1 MKISKYI
8 LLSIIMVVWYSCK
21 KPYNPKPITT
31 TINYLVVEGT
41 INTTDS
47 TVIRLS
53 RTVPLSSRVGSA
65 PELNASVSIVS
76 SSGSDYPLFATG
88 KGFYK
93 SPVLNL
99 DPSVKYAL
107 RIMTADGKTYQSDFV
122 PVKNSPPIDSVYYK
136 AVNSSTPGLH
146 IFADT
151 HDPSNNTRYYRW
163 DFNDTYLYHSA
174 FYSGLYLS
182 QIPQDTVLQRNPA
195 NQIYECWRSDT
206 STNILINSSA
216 KLAKDV
222 ISENEIYFIPSTSE
236 QIGDRYSI
244 LVRQYA
250 LTPEAFNYFQEL
262 KKNTEQLG
270 SIFDA
275 QPSEL
280 PGNIHCISNPSEPV
294 LGYMTAGSTSE
305 KRVFIDSRKLPAW
318 LPITPYDNCK
328 LDTDLYQQPVGL
340 TVQNYVQAFIYSS
353 LEIPVSTIV
362 SSPPA
367 PPKILGY
374 SASIPA
380 CVDCTLRGTN
390 IKPSF
395 WIDSY

>member
-1 MKISKYI
+1 MKRSAYI
-8 LLSIIMVVWYSCK
+8 LLSIATVIWYSCK
-21 KPYNPKPITT
+21 KPYNPNPVTT
-31 TINYLVVEGT
+31 TINYLVVEGE

-47 TVIRLS
+47 TIIKLS
-53 RTVPLSSRVGSA
+53 RTVPLSAKIGSA
-65 PELNASVSIVS
+65 PEFGASVSIIS
-76 SSGSDYPLFATG
+76 STGSNYSLFETG

-99 DPSVKYAL
+99 DPSAKYAL
-107 RIMTADGKTYQSDFV
+107 RIITTEGKTYQSDFV
-122 PVKNSPPIDSVYYK
+122 AAKNSPPIDSVYYK
-136 AVNSSTPGLH
+136 VANSSNPGLH

-182 QIPQDTVLQRNPA
+182 QIPKDTVLTRDPA
-195 NQIYECWRSDT
+195 NQIYQCWRSDT

-216 KLAKDV
+216 KLVKDV
-222 ISENEIYFIPSTSE
+222 ISQNEIYFIPSTSE

-280 PGNIHCISNPSEPV
+280 PGNIHCITNPSEPV
-294 LGYMTAGSTSE
+294 LGYITAGSTSV
-305 KRVFIDSRKLPAW
+305 KRVFIDNRYLPGW
-318 LPITPYDNCK
+318 LPVTPYTSCK
-328 LDTDLYQQPVGL
+328 LDTDLFAQPVGF
-340 TVQNYVQAFIYSS
+340 TIQNYVQTFIYSS
-353 LEIPVSTIV
+353 MEMPVSTIV

-374 SASIPA
+374 TASIPT
-380 CVDCTLRGTN
+380 CVDCTLRGSN
-390 IKPSF
+390 IRPSF
-395 WIDSY
+395 WIDE